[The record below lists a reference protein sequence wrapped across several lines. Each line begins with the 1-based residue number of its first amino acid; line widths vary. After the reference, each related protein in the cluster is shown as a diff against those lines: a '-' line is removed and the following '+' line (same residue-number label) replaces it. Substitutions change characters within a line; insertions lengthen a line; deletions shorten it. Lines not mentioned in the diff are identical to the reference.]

1 MSEIDDKI
9 LDFVKSEKAMTKIK
23 NVGGEFYRVN
33 VYSKYCPPDS
43 VIVRLQMD
51 RSYYLKV
58 DKDNKIH
65 DLTIRPKE
73 VKKDD

>member
-33 VYSKYCPPDS
+33 VYTKFTPPDS
-43 VIVRLQMD
+43 VITRTRMHN
-51 RSYYLKV
+51 SYYLRI
-58 DKDNKIH
+58 DKNNQIH
-65 DLTIRPKE
+65 DLTRGR
-73 VKKDD
+73 V